1 MSHRRPTLGAFCT
14 RHHAIPHLPEALS
27 WENYAL
33 RNDLNGFNWEI
44 KGYLS
49 EDLYFY
55 TMLLLSEFFH

>member
-14 RHHAIPHLPEALS
+14 RHHVIPHLPEALS

-33 RNDLNGFNWEI
+33 RNDLNGFNCEI

-55 TMLLLSEFFH
+55 TMLLLIEIFH